1 MDGLSDFELSRYNIT
16 QAILIHRIWQCL
28 NLAVPKFSSHE
39 AEISV
44 TNSAVTKLNFQS
56 QIQQLLNSAILQIH
70 RSAVNN
76 TTYHH
81 TTIQMQDSEVAFCSV
96 NTVTCRKNAQ
106 SILIPQIWEEKEQS

>member
-28 NLAVPKFSSHE
+28 NLAVPKFSSHK
-39 AEISV
+39 AEISSHKFSSLKAEFSV
-44 TNSAVTKLNFQS
+44 TNSAAAKFSSTP
-56 QIQQLLNSAILQIH
+56 NS
-70 RSAVNN
+70 SAVNN

-96 NTVTCRKNAQ
+96 NTVACKINAQ
-106 SILIPQIWEEKEQS
+106 SILIPQIWEEKVQS